1 MKLLFRH
8 TVLSVALLLVP
19 AIAAA
24 QSGSLKITSFPTGA
38 AVVIDGVNTGKV
50 TPMSVSLPIGD
61 HVVVVSIPDTGW
73 RPDTR
78 TVTVAAGNN
87 DLSVTLLPL
96 LTVGPK
102 GDKGDPGPQGPAGP
116 QGAKGDRGDQGPQ
129 GPVGAEGP
137 QGPQGP
143 PGPAY
148 LPPAPPPLGYSGA
161 YNVTIDGVETV
172 PLTFF
177 AGCYDAL
184 IGVEYEDCYF
194 ETASIPARL
203 VMWLNEAVVNPN
215 ARHDLVVTPVP
226 GGKEDPKGMDL
237 RIGQAF
243 LREFA
248 FGDFSS
254 NPGGPGRLRFVVVPE
269 SLQMGDTP
277 IPRPTDSR
285 FYQHAFRMRVDGM
298 TVGMGVG
305 AVRGIRMTIDKVLSA
320 TSGRRLFTGGQ
331 VRFDPIRIELGPSSI
346 EFFEDWAG
354 DVATG
359 AAGPKN
365 GTLDLETDV
374 KLEVVATV
382 IFTGL
387 LPVTVEP
394 FPIGGTLRGVTL
406 ALGQFRLE
414 KLK

>member
-8 TVLSVALLLVP
+8 AVLSVALLFVP
-19 AIAAA
+19 VIAAA

-61 HVVVVSIPDTGW
+61 HVVVVSIPDAGW

-102 GDKGDPGPQGPAGP
+102 GDKGDPGPQGPM
-116 QGAKGDRGDQGPQ
+116 
-129 GPVGAEGP
+129 GP

-148 LPPAPPPLGYSGA
+148 LPPAPLPMGYSGT

-194 ETASIPARL
+194 ETASIPTRL
-203 VMWLNEAVVNPN
+203 AMWLNEAVVNPN
-215 ARHDLVVTPVP
+215 AKHNLVVTHVP
-226 GGKEDPKGMDL
+226 LGKETVKDTEL

-254 NPGGPGRLRFVVVPE
+254 NPFGPGRLRFVVVPE
-269 SLQMGDTP
+269 SLQKADTP
-277 IPRPTDSR
+277 TPRETDSR

-298 TVGMGVG
+298 TLGIGVG
-305 AVRGIRMTIDKVLSA
+305 AVRGIRMTVDKVLSS
-320 TSGRRLFTGGQ
+320 TSGRRLFSGGQ
-331 VRFDPIRIELGPSSI
+331 VRFDPIRIEVGASSI
-346 EFFEDWAG
+346 EFFEDWAA

-359 AAGPKN
+359 AAGPRN
-365 GTLDLETDV
+365 GTLDL
-374 KLEVVATV
+374 LESDMKQEVATV
-382 IFTGL
+382 ILTGL
-387 LPVTVEP
+387 LPLTVEP

-406 ALGQFRLE
+406 ALAQFRLE
-414 KLK
+414 QLK

>member
-1 MKLLFRH
+1 MKSPFRH

-24 QSGSLKITSFPTGA
+24 QSGSLKITSFPSGA
-38 AVVIDGVNTGKV
+38 AVVIDGVDTGKV
-50 TPMSVSLPIGD
+50 TPMSVSLSIGD
-61 HVVVVSIPDTGW
+61 HVVVVSIPDSGW

-78 TVTVAAGNN
+78 TVTIAAGNN

-102 GDKGDPGPQGPAGP
+102 GDKGDPGPQGPTGP
-116 QGAKGDRGDQGPQ
+116 QGPKGDRGDQGPQ
-129 GPVGAEGP
+129 GPTGAEGP
-137 QGPQGP
+137 QGPQGL

-148 LPPAPPPLGYSGA
+148 LPPTPPPLGYSGA
-161 YNVTIDGVETV
+161 YTVTIDGVETV

-184 IGVEYEDCYF
+184 IGIEYEDCYF
-194 ETASIPARL
+194 ETASIPTRL
-203 VMWLNEAVVNPN
+203 VTWLNEAVVNPN
-215 ARHDLVVTPVP
+215 ARHNLVVTQVP
-226 GGKEDPKGMDL
+226 LGKETVKATDL

-248 FGDFSS
+248 FGDFNS
-254 NPGGPGRLRFVVVPE
+254 NPFGPGRLRFVVVPE
-269 SLQMGDTP
+269 SLQLADTP
-277 IPRPTDSR
+277 TPLETDSR
-285 FYQHAFRMRVDGM
+285 FYQHAFRMRMDGM
-298 TVGMGVG
+298 TVGMVG
-305 AVRGIRMTIDKVLSA
+305 AVRGIRMTIDKVLSS
-320 TSGRRLFTGGQ
+320 TSGRRVFTGGQ
-331 VRFDPIRIELGPSSI
+331 ARFDPIRIELTPTSI
-346 EFFEDWAG
+346 EMFEAWAA
-354 DVATG
+354 DVPTG

-365 GTLDLETDV
+365 ATLDLLDDDMKQE
-374 KLEVVATV
+374 VATV

-406 ALGQFRLE
+406 ALAQFRLE